1 MISNDNS
8 EDKEISNKVDKKDGP
23 IQQENIIKMN
33 ATLISGGREH
43 LSSDSST
50 NNNDDKILPLIS
62 RGKERSLSFID
73 SDEKSPS
80 INTGK
85 SFLPQT
91 TGGKMCSALKV
102 HYKCFLSK
110 NGNDEEE
117 NLEQTSADSPSLSDQ
132 SKVSDDVDK
141 QIMINNIIQLEYETE
156 CEEEEIILTS
166 QQELFNVMRSRNE
179 NKSFQQDT
187 KDNVQQQHE
196 HFMGSNNDSSNNNVR
211 EGLNDTCNHFE
222 EEEWETMLIGQ
233 TVACSLKKDEK

>member
-50 NNNDDKILPLIS
+50 NNNSDK
-62 RGKERSLSFID
+62 
-73 SDEKSPS
+73 KSPS